1 MIIIRFLIL
10 TGVFLEFGEKLGMIG
25 ITFEEFSINKLS
37 SKDLN
42 K

>member
-1 MIIIRFLIL
+1 MINNKIINFN
-10 TGVFLEFGEKLGMIG
+10 GCFPEFGEKLGMIG
-25 ITFEEFSINKLS
+25 TTFEEFSINKLS